1 MKHVKKY
8 QELFEA
14 QTPLTQEQIE
24 WLDECTKE
32 KGMWSY
38 NTETGLVDVDCTF
51 NCSKQNLT
59 DFKGVKFGRVKGDF
73 WCQENQLTSLEGAPQ
88 SVGSGFYCANNQLT
102 SLKGAPQKVGR
113 DLHCY
118 GNQLTSLEGLPEGI
132 RNEFLCWN
140 NPVSDTTLKAL
151 YKRMKSGM
159 SWEEAVEMQWDDM
172 DEDDRALVAQYNP
185 RLTPEEIREYQALA
199 RLKKRV
205 L

>member
-1 MKHVKKY
+1 MKHVKRY
-8 QELFEA
+8 RDLFES
-14 QTPLTQEQIE
+14 QTPLTPDQIE
-24 WLDECTKE
+24 WLDECTR
-32 KGMWSY
+32 GMWMR
-38 NTETGLVDVDCTF
+38 NPETGLIDIDGTF
-51 NCSKQNLT
+51 ACMRQNLT
-59 DFKGVKFGRVKGDF
+59 DFKGVKFGDVRGDF

-88 SVGSGFYCANNQLT
+88 NVGSGFYCANNQLT

-118 GNQLTSLEGLPEGI
+118 GNQLTSLEGLPDGI

-140 NPVSDTTLKAL
+140 NPVSDATLKAL
-151 YKRMKSGM
+151 YKKMKSGM

-172 DEDDRALVAQYNP
+172 EEDDRALVAQYNP

-205 L
+205 I

>member
-1 MKHVKKY
+1 MKHIKRY

-14 QTPLTQEQIE
+14 RTPLTPEQIE
-24 WLDECTKE
+24 WLDKFTR
-32 KGMWSY
+32 GMWVR
-38 NTETGLVDVDCTF
+38 NPETGLVDIDGDF
-51 NCSKQNLT
+51 NCSEQKLT
-59 DFKGVKFGRVKGDF
+59 DFKGVEFGEVTGDF
-73 WCQENQLTSLEGAPQ
+73 WCQNNQLTSLEGAPQ
-88 SVGSGFYCANNQLT
+88 NVGNGFYCANNQLT
-102 SLKGAPQKVGR
+102 SLKGAPRKVGR
-113 DLHCY
+113 NFYCY

-140 NPVSDTTLKAL
+140 NPVSKTTLQAL

-205 L
+205 I

>member
-1 MKHVKKY
+1 MKHVKRY

-14 QTPLTQEQIE
+14 RTPLTPEQIE
-24 WLDECTKE
+24 WLDKFTR
-32 KGMWSY
+32 GMWVR
-38 NTETGLVDVDCTF
+38 NPETGLADIDGDF
-51 NCSKQNLT
+51 NCSEQKLT
-59 DFKGVKFGRVKGDF
+59 DFKGVEFGEVTGDF
-73 WCQENQLTSLEGAPQ
+73 WCQNNQLTSLEGAPQ
-88 SVGSGFYCANNQLT
+88 NVGNGFYCANNQLT
-102 SLKGAPQKVGR
+102 SLKGAPRKVGR
-113 DLHCY
+113 NFYCY

-140 NPVSDTTLKAL
+140 NPVSKTTLQAL

-172 DEDDRALVAQYNP
+172 DEDDRELVAQYNP

-205 L
+205 I

>member
-1 MKHVKKY
+1 MKHVKRY

-14 QTPLTQEQIE
+14 RTPLTSEQIE
-24 WLDECTKE
+24 WLDKCTR
-32 KGMWSY
+32 GMWIR
-38 NTETGLVDVDCTF
+38 NPETGLVDIDGDF
-51 NCSKQNLT
+51 NCSEQKLT
-59 DFKGVKFGRVKGDF
+59 DFKGVEFGEVTGDF
-73 WCQENQLTSLEGAPQ
+73 WCQNNQLTSLEGAPQ
-88 SVGSGFYCANNQLT
+88 NVGNGFYCANNQLT
-102 SLKGAPQKVGR
+102 SLEGAPQKVGR
-113 DLHCY
+113 NFYCY

-140 NPVSDTTLKAL
+140 NPVSDPTLQAL

-205 L
+205 I

>member
-1 MKHVKKY
+1 MKHVKRY

-14 QTPLTQEQIE
+14 RTPLTPEQIG
-24 WLDECTKE
+24 WLDKCTR
-32 KGMWSY
+32 GMWIR
-38 NTETGLVDVDCTF
+38 NPETGLVDIDGVFVC
-51 NCSKQNLT
+51 KEQNLT
-59 DFKGVKFGRVKGDF
+59 DFKGVEFGEVTGDF
-73 WCQENQLTSLEGAPQ
+73 WCQENQLTSLEGAPRN
-88 SVGSGFYCANNQLT
+88 VGNGFYCGNNQLT

-132 RNEFLCWN
+132 RKEFLCWN
-140 NPVSDTTLKAL
+140 NPVSNTTLKAL

-159 SWEEAVEMQWDDM
+159 SWEESVEMQWDDM

-205 L
+205 I